1 MSSTF
6 RLFLHSLSTVTVV
19 SFSSHAAAQIPE
31 GANTAKSIE
40 SIERVVTTGSRI
52 ANSTSN
58 SGYVVSSVSSDDISF
73 VSPSHIQEVLNFIA
87 GVGVQR
93 GNGQEYLPAL
103 RSPVLTG
110 AGACGGILAAEDNIP
125 LRAAGFCNIN
135 ELFEAHGE
143 MAERIEVLKGPASP
157 LYGSNAIHGV
167 INVITP
173 DVTQDTALYGIDYG
187 SYGYSRLKLRQGK
200 DFGNSG
206 VGINASITRDG
217 GYRDEE
223 SVDQEKVNLR
233 HRYEVDNLKVTSGLT
248 YTHLDQETAGYI
260 TGFESY
266 KDEDIAQG
274 NDNPEAFRKAKSLRV
289 WSKVDVALSG
299 ANALS
304 VTPYFRD
311 QSMEFR
317 MHFLPGT
324 PLEQNDQEGFGV
336 LSQYHHVVNN
346 TLSID
351 AGLDAEYTRGSL
363 VQSQDSETVGSAFL
377 VETVPVGLHYDY
389 QVDATLYAPFIAL
402 NWQQA
407 AWAVSLG
414 GRYEFMDY
422 DYTNNM
428 ISGRTRDDGTECG
441 FGGCRYAR
449 PESGTNDYS
458 NFSPKLS
465 VSFQSSETTLWYAGL
480 SRGYR
485 APQAT
490 ELYRLQRSQ
499 QIADLDSVT
508 ATNVEVGVKGQHKV
522 FSYVVSAYSLTKDN
536 VIYRDSDFFNV
547 SNGETWHRG
556 VELTFNYQIS
566 QGLNFA
572 FAGSYAKH
580 TYEHSELLGEVDIK
594 GNDID
599 TAPNLTFNARL
610 GYSFTQNT
618 QAEIEWQHVDEYYT
632 DAENLNEYEGHD
644 LLNLRASWAISP
656 EVSVYARVNN
666 LLDTAY
672 AERADYTTFT
682 ADRYFPGRPRNVMF
696 SVDYQY

>member
-1 MSSTF
+1 MRSIF

-19 SFSSHAAAQIPE
+19 SFSAFAAAQTLQE
-31 GANTAKSIE
+31 VDSGKSVE
-40 SIERVVTTGSRI
+40 AIERVVTTGSRI

-58 SGYVVSSVSSDDISF
+58 SGYVVSSVSSDDITF

-87 GVGVQR
+87 GAGVQR

-173 DVTQDTALYGIDYG
+173 DVTKDTALYGIDYG

-200 DFGNSG
+200 DFGDSG
-206 VGINASITRDG
+206 VGINASITRDS

-289 WSKVDVALSG
+289 WSKVDVALSS

-324 PLEQNDQEGFGV
+324 PLEENEQEGFGV

-414 GRYEFMDY
+414 GRYEYMDY
-422 DYTNNM
+422 DYTNNI

-449 PESGTNDYS
+449 PESDTNDYS

-465 VSFQSSETTLWYAGL
+465 VSFQSSDTTLWYAGL

-508 ATNVEVGVKGQHKV
+508 ATNIEMGVKGQRNA
-522 FSYVVSAYSLTKDN
+522 FSYVVSVYSLTKDN

-556 VELTFNYQIS
+556 VELTLNYQIG
-566 QGLNFA
+566 QGFDFA

-610 GYSFTQNT
+610 GYSFTQST
-618 QAEIEWQHVDEYYT
+618 RAELEWQHIDDYYT
-632 DAENLNEYEGHD
+632 DAENLHEYEGHD
-644 LLNLRASWAISP
+644 LLNLRASWEISP
-656 EVSVYARVNN
+656 EFSVYARVNN
-666 LLDTAY
+666 LFDTAY